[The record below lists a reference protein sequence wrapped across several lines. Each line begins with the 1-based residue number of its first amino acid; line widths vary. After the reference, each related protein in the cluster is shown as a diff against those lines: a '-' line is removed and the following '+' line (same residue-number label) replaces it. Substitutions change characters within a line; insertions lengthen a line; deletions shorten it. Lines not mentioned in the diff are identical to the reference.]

1 MSPQTRCIVMNLL
14 DDELNRHIKKL
25 MNSTVGLHQIR
36 IYKFIDIVNAMEE
49 LNKKYFYNS
58 NTNEPIRLVPIYCS
72 SVDKRRME

>member
-58 NTNEPIRLVPIYCS
+58 NTNEPMSL
-72 SVDKRRME
+72 